1 MGREGGR
8 REGKGTV
15 EWFYVDR
22 VRKEVTVGDVGC
34 LLVIVTYDR
43 VWYLAWL
50 ILINICIEFGR
61 SRTLETRHTVFV
73 KFNRSQQKEYT
84 SSIRDGTTLF
94 VRCVKIRP
102 TPNPS
107 LFGRLATSTPLVRNN
122 QPNPFKQTIAQTYVT

>member
-50 ILINICIEFGR
+50 ILINICIEFGC
-61 SRTLETRHTVFV
+61 SRTLETRHTVFYGV
-73 KFNRSQQKEYT
+73 QSLSTKRIYIEHKRWHDT
-84 SSIRDGTTLF
+84 V
-94 VRCVKIRP
+94 VRCVK
-102 TPNPS
+102 S
-107 LFGRLATSTPLVRNN
+107 GRHQIPACSEGLQRRLP
-122 QPNPFKQTIAQTYVT
+122 